1 MAYTAISCLLSFS
14 IQTLFVIDVA
24 WQSVLYG
31 IYNPESRGRSP
42 RARVVYSIQHVT
54 AMLHLISNIHPIRLS
69 ETLARAL
76 SRYSTTVQ
84 RSVAHTCLYL

>member
-1 MAYTAISCLLSFS
+1 MY
-14 IQTLFVIDVA
+14 VIDIA

-54 AMLHLISNIHPIRLS
+54 AMLHLIYIPFAYLRHLRAHYRTTLRQRSIAVTRTHVPIPIDL
-69 ETLARAL
+69 TCACFRAL
-76 SRYSTTVQ
+76 IVYELR
-84 RSVAHTCLYL
+84 